1 MPISTVQPTRLTMP
15 CVCVP
20 LSLSL
25 PTADYRQTVLLL
37 MSLYLDNAS
46 LPSPCWMMTGAMARV
61 CQDAVL
67 DKEPPPHMFSETELE
82 CRRRLFW
89 AAFIQERK
97 ECLKKGRATVMQD
110 DDIEVP
116 LPRLLELELRI
127 ELCGGLGGG
136 LGGGGDR
143 GGRGRDQG
151 KEQLAEGEEEDEDE
165 DEGEGEGEG
174 EDEEVKMEEQE
185 PRDRGGAEG
194 GLSAG
199 RVGLGDGGRVG
210 LGGRRR
216 SRATK
221 PLSAEESLR
230 VMTAQIHISTLCS
243 ALMAV
248 HATES
253 GSIHDL
259 ERIQDLDHRLKRAWD
274 GFPAHLTD
282 LQTTAPLDMGA
293 IRRAFP
299 LLLIL
304 AAAVAAAA
312 DTDPYPDSA
321 LLPAVLPP
329 AAVPLL
335 HRAGAGPRLPHLLFV
350 PEPAGQQDLG
360 PPDLPR
366 RAQRALRPLLRHAHR
381 GASASADA
389 ALGRHPA
396 VGPLL
401 GCPPRAVAAAR
412 VAWRGRR
419 MHPRATLHRSPSRAR
434 PQAAQRV

>member
-1 MPISTVQPTRLTMP
+1 
-15 CVCVP
+15 
-20 LSLSL
+20 
-25 PTADYRQTVLLL
+25 

-46 LPSPCWMMTGAMARV
+46 LPSPCWMITGAMARV

-89 AAFIQERK
+89 AAYIQERK
-97 ECLKKGRATVMQD
+97 ECLKKGRAVVIQD
-110 DDIEVP
+110 DDVEVS
-116 LPRLLELELRI
+116 LPRPLELEFHI
-127 ELCGGLGGG
+127 ELGGG
-136 LGGGGDR
+136 LGGGLEGGRDR
-143 GGRGRDQG
+143 GGRGRGQDE
-151 KEQLAEGEEEDEDE
+151 EQLAEHEDEDE
-165 DEGEGEGEG
+165 DGDEDGDGD
-174 EDEEVKMEEQE
+174 EDEEVRMGEQE
-185 PRDRGGAEG
+185 PRDRGSSEG
-194 GLSAG
+194 GLGPG
-199 RVGLGDGGRVG
+199 RVELGDGGRVG

-216 SRATK
+216 RGAAK

-230 VMTAQIHISTLCS
+230 VMTAQIHISALCS
-243 ALMAV
+243 TLMAV
-248 HATES
+248 RATES

-259 ERIQDLDHRLKRAWD
+259 ERIQDLDCRLKRAWD

-293 IRRAFP
+293 IRRASP
-299 LLLIL
+299 LPPHPRCC
-304 AAAVAAAA
+304 AAAA
-312 DTDPYPDSA
+312 DTDLDSDSA

-335 HRAGAGPRLPHLLFV
+335 HRAGARPRLPHLLSV

-366 RAQRALRPLLRHAHR
+366 CPQRALRPLLRHAHR
-381 GASASADA
+381 GAGASADA

-412 VAWRGRR
+412 VARRGRR
-419 MHPRATLHRSPSRAR
+419 MHPRTALHRGPSRAR